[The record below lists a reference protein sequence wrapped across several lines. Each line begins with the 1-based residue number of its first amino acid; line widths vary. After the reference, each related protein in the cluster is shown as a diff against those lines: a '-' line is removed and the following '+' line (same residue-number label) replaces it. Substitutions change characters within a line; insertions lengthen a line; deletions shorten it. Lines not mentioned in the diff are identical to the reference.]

1 MEAASAMSMD
11 RLFGKIKQLPTIPQL
26 LHELMQSF
34 NDENARIDEIAA
46 KIAMDQVISVKVLRM
61 ANSAALRRG
70 NEVTSIEQAVIRL
83 GFNRLR
89 SVVVAS
95 GIISSFKAPPGFD
108 KHRFWT
114 QTFQVA
120 TIARTLAQQT
130 KAVDPE
136 SAFTCALIHNI
147 GELLIQSTL
156 PEEAGLI
163 NLAIEK
169 GSSRVEA
176 QREMLGYDYAQLG
189 AELAKRWNLS
199 SSFVDAIAQQLDID
213 AIANAVQR
221 HLVCLVDAR
230 QALARDADQ
239 HVGVLELLAERA
251 GAGAAQR
258 HHGHLALVRGLDR
271 TEYLGRLRQA
281 GDDQQGVARLSQ
293 RAHLARVDRARVE
306 GVVEPGEDGGVAAQC
321 ECREL
326 GPVALE
332 AADEGA
338 REGLHQADRGP
349 VAAGQYLAAT
359 RDRSQ
364 DGRECGF
371 HGRCQTLGT
380 LILDIGAVDELLL
393 DALQEHGADDKP
405 GRLGARA

>member
-1 MEAASAMSMD
+1 MSMD

-147 GELLIQSTL
+147 GELLIRA
-156 PEEAGLI
+156 PCRRRP
-163 NLAIEK
+163 
-169 GSSRVEA
+169 GSSTWPSR
-176 QREMLGYDYAQLG
+176 RG
-189 AELAKRWNLS
+189 AAGSRPSGRCWDTTMPS
-199 SSFVDAIAQQLDID
+199 SVP
-213 AIANAVQR
+213 NW
-221 HLVCLVDAR
+221 H
-230 QALARDADQ
+230 
-239 HVGVLELLAERA
+239 
-251 GAGAAQR
+251 GAGTCR
-258 HHGHLALVRGLDR
+258 KPSSMPSPSSWIPSPMIRS
-271 TEYLGRLRQA
+271 
-281 GDDQQGVARLSQ
+281 AR
-293 RAHLARVDRARVE
+293 R
-306 GVVEPGEDGGVAAQC
+306 
-321 ECREL
+321 
-326 GPVALE
+326 
-332 AADEGA
+332 
-338 REGLHQADRGP
+338 
-349 VAAGQYLAAT
+349 
-359 RDRSQ
+359 
-364 DGRECGF
+364 
-371 HGRCQTLGT
+371 RC
-380 LILDIGAVDELLL
+380 
-393 DALQEHGADDKP
+393 
-405 GRLGARA
+405 

>member
-11 RLFGKIKQLPTIPQL
+11 RLFGKIKQLPTIPKL

-70 NEVTSIEQAVIRL
+70 NEITSIEQAVIRL

-108 KHRFWT
+108 KLHFWT

-130 KAVDPE
+130 TSVDPE
-136 SAFTCALIHNI
+136 TAFTCALIHNI

-169 GSSRVEA
+169 GSSRVDA

-189 AELAKRWNLS
+189 AELARRWNLS
-199 SSFVDAIAQQLDID
+199 PAFVDAIAQQLDPLSHDPVSKEAVLIRLAVFVSFAWQAGVPAQ
-213 AIANAVQR
+213 AII
-221 HLVCLVDAR
+221 AR
-230 QALARDADQ
+230 FPRTLADQLGLDPASLADQLEQLHEQGNALAD
-239 HVGVLELLAERA
+239 LLT
-251 GAGAAQR
+251 QSR
-258 HHGHLALVRGLDR
+258 H
-271 TEYLGRLRQA
+271 GRPPSQA
-281 GDDQQGVARLSQ
+281 GSTVSFWP
-293 RAHLARVDRARVE
+293 
-306 GVVEPGEDGGVAAQC
+306 VVT
-321 ECREL
+321 
-326 GPVALE
+326 
-332 AADEGA
+332 
-338 REGLHQADRGP
+338 
-349 VAAGQYLAAT
+349 YT
-359 RDRSQ
+359 RPWT
-364 DGRECGF
+364 G
-371 HGRCQTLGT
+371 
-380 LILDIGAVDELLL
+380 
-393 DALQEHGADDKP
+393 
-405 GRLGARA
+405 

>member
-130 KAVDPE
+130 RAVDPE

-199 SSFVDAIAQQLDID
+199 ASFVDAIAQQLDPLSHDPVSKEAVLIRLSVFVSF
-213 AIANAVQR
+213 AWHAGVPAQTIIARFPKPLADQLGLDPATLAD
-221 HLVCLVDAR
+221 HLEQLHE
-230 QALARDADQ
+230 QGNALAD
-239 HVGVLELLAERA
+239 LLT
-251 GAGAAQR
+251 Q
-258 HHGHLALVRGLDR
+258 
-271 TEYLGRLRQA
+271 
-281 GDDQQGVARLSQ
+281 
-293 RAHLARVDRARVE
+293 
-306 GVVEPGEDGGVAAQC
+306 
-321 ECREL
+321 
-326 GPVALE
+326 
-332 AADEGA
+332 
-338 REGLHQADRGP
+338 
-349 VAAGQYLAAT
+349 
-359 RDRSQ
+359 
-364 DGRECGF
+364 
-371 HGRCQTLGT
+371 
-380 LILDIGAVDELLL
+380 
-393 DALQEHGADDKP
+393 
-405 GRLGARA
+405 

>member
-1 MEAASAMSMD
+1 MSMD
-11 RLFGKIKQLPTIPQL
+11 RLFGKIKQLPTIPKL

-130 KAVDPE
+130 RAVVPE
-136 SAFTCALIHNI
+136 TAFTCALIHNI

-189 AELAKRWNLS
+189 AELGIVVTQHLPLGLDPAAPLLDGQ
-199 SSFVDAIAQQLDID
+199 VDEPGLLRQGALDQQL
-213 AIANAVQR
+213 
-221 HLVCLVDAR
+221 
-230 QALARDADQ
+230 ADVVNEGTGEGGLRN
-239 HVGVLELLAERA
+239 HRPGLLGQ
-251 GAGAAQR
+251 GAGY
-258 HHGHLALVRGLDR
+258 G
-271 TEYLGRLRQA
+271 
-281 GDDQQGVARLSQ
+281 GDL
-293 RAHLARVDRARVE
+293 E
-306 GVVEPGEDGGVAAQC
+306 G
-321 ECREL
+321 L
-326 GPVALE
+326 GPEAVLVETGGGLE
-332 AADEGA
+332 AADDAGGDHHGA
-338 REGLHQADRGP
+338 QPVEAEPDHRLLDGGHLVAPAQGGGVGHPQHLDADHLVHGDLGRDLVDAGILVVETLHQLVQQLGDC
-349 VAAGQYLAAT
+349 GQ
-359 RDRSQ
+359 
-364 DGRECGF
+364 
-371 HGRCQTLGT
+371 
-380 LILDIGAVDELLL
+380 LL
-393 DALQEHGADDKP
+393 DLAKQAIHRHG
-405 GRLGARA
+405 

>member
-1 MEAASAMSMD
+1 MSMD
-11 RLFGKIKQLPTIPQL
+11 RLFGKIKQLPTIPKL

-70 NEVTSIEQAVIRL
+70 NEITSIEQAVIRL

-108 KHRFWT
+108 KHHFWT

-130 KAVDPE
+130 TSVDPE
-136 SAFTCALIHNI
+136 TAFTCALIHNI

-169 GSSRVEA
+169 GSSRVDA

-189 AELAKRWNLS
+189 AELARRWNLS
-199 SSFVDAIAQQLDID
+199 PAFVDAIAQQLDPLSHDPVSKEAVLIRLAVFVSFAWQAGVPAQ
-213 AIANAVQR
+213 AII
-221 HLVCLVDAR
+221 AR
-230 QALARDADQ
+230 FPRTLADQLGLDPASLADQLEQHHEQGNALAD
-239 HVGVLELLAERA
+239 LLT
-251 GAGAAQR
+251 Q
-258 HHGHLALVRGLDR
+258 
-271 TEYLGRLRQA
+271 
-281 GDDQQGVARLSQ
+281 
-293 RAHLARVDRARVE
+293 
-306 GVVEPGEDGGVAAQC
+306 
-321 ECREL
+321 
-326 GPVALE
+326 
-332 AADEGA
+332 
-338 REGLHQADRGP
+338 
-349 VAAGQYLAAT
+349 
-359 RDRSQ
+359 
-364 DGRECGF
+364 
-371 HGRCQTLGT
+371 
-380 LILDIGAVDELLL
+380 
-393 DALQEHGADDKP
+393 
-405 GRLGARA
+405 